1 MRDTF
6 IERHGLIRY
15 DGHALRSLPRPRWCE
30 ICRSPKHVT
39 YQLDHCHVH
48 GWVRGVLCGPCNQQM
63 RRVDRGKVPLVSPY
77 AEHWRLCPDCRELG
91 VVSPQPPPRPKGQ
104 RPRPCV
110 VCGDSRVFWL
120 TSIYRMV
127 PCPLCRHSASRAAVR
142 EAVTQSDKSAERLHL
157 ETVTERD
164 QNGRPAS
171 DGGRAHASRATS
183 SRVLPLVVGHAGTGG
198 HSPCPTTESDTNGGH
213 ER

>member
-1 MRDTF
+1 MAQRDEVESSVTPSTF

-48 GWVRGVLCGPCNQQM
+48 DWVRGVLCGVCNQQM
-63 RRVDRGKVPLVSPY
+63 RRVDRGQVPLVSPY
-77 AEHWRLCPDCRELG
+77 VEHWRLCPDCRELG
-91 VVSPQPPPRPKGQ
+91 VVSPQPSPRPQGQ
-104 RPRPCV
+104 RRRPCV

-142 EAVTQSDKSAERLHL
+142 EAVTQSDKSAERPHL
-157 ETVTERD
+157 KIVTERD
-164 QNGRPAS
+164 QNGAPAS
-171 DGGRAHASRATS
+171 ERGRAHAFSANFVRASLPGS
-183 SRVLPLVVGHAGTGG
+183 SDG
-198 HSPCPTTESDTNGGH
+198 SDTCSPSVS
-213 ER
+213 